1 MSRPLIMDADENGL
15 PIRAWRWSC
24 SNDDCN
30 SAEAAPEG
38 KVPPYW
44 LLEDENDVDGPV
56 LCPDCVDE
64 DVQFN

>member
-1 MSRPLIMDADENGL
+1 MTRQLVMDADENGL
-15 PIRAWRWSC
+15 PMRAWRWDC
-24 SNDDCN
+24 SSDKCRN
-30 SAEAAPEG
+30 AEAAEVG

-44 LLEDENDVDGPV
+44 LLEDEDDVESQA